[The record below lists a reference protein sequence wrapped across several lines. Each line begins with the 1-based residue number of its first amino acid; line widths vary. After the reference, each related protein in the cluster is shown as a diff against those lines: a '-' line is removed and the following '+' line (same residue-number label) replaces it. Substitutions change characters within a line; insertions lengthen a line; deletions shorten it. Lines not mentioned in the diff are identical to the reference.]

1 MRRAL
6 RPILLSLAVLALLAW
21 LPLLSAAQTTTF
33 EDEAAKLRSPFG
45 DERATRH
52 WPRTRTYDLQ
62 HVKVELSEIN
72 WEKREIAG
80 TVTLTLAPLGDG
92 LRQVTVDAAEMK
104 IESAMLG
111 PDVVGAGERPLEFV
125 HNNSTLTVTLDRS
138 YNAGEALT
146 IAIRY
151 RAQPRKGGYF
161 TAPNKDYPNTPR
173 QFWTQGES
181 EYNHY
186 WIPVYD
192 FPNEKATSEM
202 IVTVP
207 ADMIAISNG
216 KLVEAREDKA
226 AGTKTFHWK
235 EEVPHVTYLISL
247 IVGKFDKHTAD
258 AGGVLVENYV
268 PPGTDVATVARSFD
282 QTPAMIRF
290 YHEWTGIPY
299 PYEKYAQTTVE
310 EFLWGGME
318 NVSATTLFTDTLH
331 DEAAAPNATSEGL
344 VAHELVHQWW
354 GDLLTCR
361 DWSHLWLNESF
372 ATFFTN
378 LWYEHR
384 YGRDEYDY
392 RRWED
397 MRDSLKEDREDYR
410 RPIVM
415 PVFVDEMDLFDS
427 HSYPKGAVVLDML
440 RYVLGDAQFQKAL
453 RHYGQKHARQ
463 SVDTEDLRK
472 AIGEATGRELGW
484 FFQEWLYSAGHPEYA
499 VNAEWQEDT
508 KQLRVTVEQKQKREE
523 MAPLFRMPVEIEVTT
538 AAGPQKFRV
547 EVSLERHDFF
557 FALSERPT
565 RVRFDAG
572 QRILKTL
579 EFPRSRAE
587 LVDLLRNDANV
598 IGRIWA
604 AEQLGKRLNDLV
616 AVAALR
622 EALASEKHWGVRKEI
637 ARVLG
642 EVKTPEAR
650 AALGDALRDAEARVR
665 EEAAKSLGEFKD
677 DAEAAKLLEGVIA
690 KEPKSYVVAAAAKS
704 LGKVGAE
711 GAFERLRDALKRDS
725 HVEVIRRG
733 ALDGLAGLGD
743 ARGFGVAM
751 EWSRYGKP
759 PHARQSAIEALGT
772 LGRGKEEALN
782 HLLGLLDDPYIWAR
796 RSALTALGELGDVR
810 AIPTIEAFAAAE
822 IERRLQREAEKAL
835 DKLRAKQKAEVVAP
849 PRHFGILVPTAERG
863 AVSAP
868 AQ

>member
-1 MRRAL
+1 MRKSL
-6 RPILLSLAVLALLAW
+6 RHLLFSLLVLGLLAGTAVF
-21 LPLLSAAQTTTF
+21 PAAAQTTTF
-33 EDEAAKLRSPFG
+33 EEQAAKLRRPFG
-45 DERATRH
+45 DERATHH
-52 WPRTRTYDLQ
+52 WPRTRAYDLQ
-62 HVKVELSEIN
+62 HVKVELSALD

-80 TVTLTLAPLGDG
+80 TVTLALAPLGDG
-92 LRQVTVDAAEMK
+92 LRQVRLDAAEMR
-104 IESAMLG
+104 IESVM
-111 PDVVGAGERPLEFV
+111 AGEQPLEFV
-125 HNNSTLTVTLDRS
+125 HNNGTLTVTLDRS
-138 YNAGEALT
+138 YNAGEGIEL
-146 IAIRY
+146 AIRY
-151 RAQPRKGGYF
+151 RARPRKGLYF
-161 TAPNKDYPNTPR
+161 TGPDKEYPKKPK
-173 QFWTQGES
+173 QVWTQGES

-216 KLVEAREDKA
+216 KLTEVREDKA
-226 AGTKTFHWK
+226 AGTKTFHWR
-235 EEVPHVTYLISL
+235 EEVPHTSYLISL
-247 IVGKFDKHTAD
+247 IVGKFDEHTDD
-258 AGGVLVENYV
+258 AGGVPVENYV
-268 PPGTDVATVARSFD
+268 PPGTDAATVARSFE
-282 QTPAMIRF
+282 QTAAMIRY
-290 YHEWTGIPY
+290 YHDWTGIPY

-318 NVSATTLFTDTLH
+318 NVSATTLYTDTLH
-331 DEAAAPNATSEGL
+331 DEAAAPNFTSEGL

-361 DWSHLWLNESF
+361 DWSHIWLNESF

-378 LWYEHR
+378 LWYEQR

-397 MRDSLKEDREDYR
+397 MRDSLKEDREEYR

-415 PVFVDEMDLFDS
+415 PVYVDEMDLFDS
-427 HSYPKGAVVLDML
+427 HSYPKGGLVLDML

-453 RHYGQKHARQ
+453 RHYAAKHARQ

-472 AIGEATGRELGW
+472 AIGEATGQELGW
-484 FFQEWLYSAGHPEYA
+484 FFAEWLYAAGHPEFS
-499 VNAEWQEDT
+499 VNAEWQDDT
-508 KQLRVTVEQKQKREE
+508 KQLHLTVEQKQKREE
-523 MAPLFRMPVEIEVTT
+523 MTPLFRMPVEIEVVT
-538 AAGPQKFRV
+538 AQGQQTFRV
-547 EVSLERHDFF
+547 EVSLARHDFY

-565 RVRFDAG
+565 RVRFDPG
-572 QRILKTL
+572 QRIIKTL

-587 LVDLLRNDANV
+587 LVDLLQNDSNV

-604 AEQLGKRLNDLV
+604 AEQLGQRRNDLV

-622 EALASEKHWGVRKEI
+622 EALGREKHWGVRKEI

-650 AALGDALRDAEARVR
+650 AALSDALGNSDARVR
-665 EEAAKSLGEFKD
+665 EEAAKALGEFKS
-677 DAEAAKLLEGVIA
+677 DAEAAKMLEGVVA
-690 KEPKSYVVAAAAKS
+690 RDAKSYVVAAAVKS

-733 ALDGLAGLGD
+733 ALDGLAQLGD
-743 ARGFGVAM
+743 ARGLGIAM

-759 PHARQSAIEALGT
+759 PRARESAIEALGP
-772 LGRGKEEALN
+772 LGRGKEETLSY
-782 HLLGLLDDPYIWAR
+782 LLGLLDDPYIWAR
-796 RSALTALGELGDVR
+796 RSALTAQGELGDVR
-810 AIPTIEAFAAAE
+810 AIPQLEAFAAAE

-835 DKLRAKQKAEVVAP
+835 DKLRAKQKAEAVA
-849 PRHFGILVPTAERG
+849 PRHFGITVPAAES
-863 AVSAP
+863 SATVP
-868 AQ
+868 APN

>member
-1 MRRAL
+1 MRRVL
-6 RPILLSLAVLALLAW
+6 RPLVLGLVLCLLVGATAP
-21 LPLLSAAQTTTF
+21 PLAAQTTTF
-33 EDEAAKLRSPFG
+33 EDQASKLRKPFG
-45 DERATRH
+45 DERATHH

-62 HVKVELSEIN
+62 HVKVELTTID

-80 TVTLTLAPLGDG
+80 AVTLTLAPLGDG

-104 IESAMLG
+104 VESAMLG
-111 PDVVGAGERPLEFV
+111 DRPLEFT
-125 HNNSTLTVTLDRS
+125 HNNSTLTVSLDRP
-138 YNAGEALT
+138 YNTGETAAV
-146 IAIRY
+146 AIHY
-151 RAQPRKGGYF
+151 RARPRKGLYF
-161 TAPNKDYPNTPR
+161 TAPDKDYPKKP
-173 QFWTQGES
+173 QQVWTQGES

-207 ADMIAISNG
+207 AAMIAISNG
-216 KLVEAREDKA
+216 KLVEVREDKA
-226 AGTKTFHWK
+226 AGTKTFHWRG
-235 EEVPHVTYLISL
+235 EVPHTSYLISL
-247 IVGKFDKHTAD
+247 VVGKFDKHTDD
-258 AGGVLVENYV
+258 AGGVPIETYV
-268 PPGTDVATVARSFD
+268 LPGTDAATVARSFE
-282 QTPAMIRF
+282 QTAAMIR
-290 YHEWTGIPY
+290 YYNEWIAIPY

-318 NVSATTLFTDTLH
+318 NVSATTLYTDTLH
-331 DEAAAPNATSEGL
+331 DEAAAPNFTSEGL

-361 DWSHLWLNESF
+361 DWSHIWLNESF

-397 MRDSLKEDREDYR
+397 LRDSLKEDREDYR

-427 HSYPKGAVVLDML
+427 HTYPKGGLVLDML
-440 RYVLGDAQFQKAL
+440 RYVLGDAQFQKAI

-472 AIGEATGRELGW
+472 AIGEATGQELGW
-484 FFQEWLYSAGHPEYA
+484 FFAQWLYSAGHPEFV
-499 VNAEWQEDT
+499 VNSEWQADT
-508 KQLRVTVEQKQKREE
+508 QQLHLTVEQKQKREE
-523 MAPLFRMPVEIEVTT
+523 MTPLFRMPVEIEVTT
-538 AAGPQKFRV
+538 AQGPQTFRV
-547 EVSLERHDFF
+547 EVSLERHDFYF
-557 FALSERPT
+557 TLAERPT
-565 RVRFDAG
+565 RVRFDPG
-572 QRILKTL
+572 QRIIKTL

-587 LVDLLRNDANV
+587 LVDLLGNDANV

-650 AALGDALRDAEARVR
+650 AALSDALLDADARVR
-665 EEAAKSLGEFKD
+665 EEAAKALGEFKG

-690 KEPKSYVVAAAAKS
+690 KEPKSYVVAAAVRS
-704 LGKVGAE
+704 VGKIGAD

-733 ALDGLAGLGD
+733 ALEGLAELGD
-743 ARGFGVAM
+743 ARGFGIAM

-772 LGRGKEEALN
+772 LGRGKDAALD
-782 HLLGLLDDPYIWAR
+782 HLLGLLADPYIWAR
-796 RSALTALGELGDVR
+796 RSALTALGELGDTR
-810 AIPTIEAFAAAE
+810 AIPALEAFAAAE

-835 DKLRAKQKAEVVAP
+835 EKLRAKQKAEVVAP
-849 PRHFGILVPTAERG
+849 PRHFGILVPTVGSNVA
-863 AVSAP
+863 SAP
-868 AQ
+868 GQ